1 MSWTTVGDAKT
12 KKKRKPR
19 AQKQAAVNA
28 RKELAQRVIDYLE
41 ECTVKQTPEDIADAV
56 DSPIEAIWDALDFDL
71 RGKVSKTGKNKWAI
85 KQDPA

>member
-1 MSWTTVGDAKT
+1 MSSGWTTVGNVKT

-19 AQKQAAVNA
+19 AQKQA
-28 RKELAQRVIDYLE
+28 KELAQRVIDYLE
-41 ECTVKQTPEDIADAV
+41 ECTVKQTPEDIANAM
-56 DSPIEAIWDALDFDL
+56 DSPVEVIWDALDFDL